1 MTVRTDER
9 FPLLVHLGSRL
20 ALFSP
25 EGRELASIP
34 LPRDDAELR
43 RATRGSFAPQLLDWA
58 RKLPYAAK
66 GSVEP
71 TAGDKTIISVT
82 DPMSRM
88 LVRKVGIVVHEAD
101 VGLVRRVRSSA
112 FSSLSPDT
120 LLTVATIDL
129 RETLASGEEQV
140 MALSREC
147 DRLERLLRREDE
159 LTGYLRLSS
168 VPGTPIEHYLGGA
181 DAATEAMRKRFVLAE
196 KHLSVEVAKLLPNT
210 SKLLGTR
217 TAARLLVSYPSIPL
231 LSRIS
236 ASRIQ
241 LVGARRRSVGH
252 GPRYGLIYLAEG
264 MDRVPPSRRGALART
279 LASLATVALRAD
291 LMTHSD
297 VSVSLTRK
305 KEERITELC
314 KSKGGRQREAPGS
327 ARN

>member
-1 MTVRTDER
+1 
-9 FPLLVHLGSRL
+9 
-20 ALFSP
+20 LFSP
-25 EGRELASIP
+25 EGKELASIP

-43 RATRGSFAPQLLDWA
+43 RATRGSYSPQMLDWA
-58 RKLPYAAK
+58 RKLPFAVR
-66 GSVEP
+66 GEG
-71 TAGDKTIISVT
+71 TAESSTKTTISVV
-82 DPMSRM
+82 DPISRG
-88 LVRKVGIVVHEAD
+88 LVRKAGIQVHEAS
-101 VGLVRRVRSSA
+101 VSLVRRVRSA
-112 FSSLSPDT
+112 GFSKLSPDT

-129 RETLASGEEQV
+129 RETLASSEEQV
-140 MALSREC
+140 MALCREC

-181 DAATEAMRKRFVLAE
+181 DLATEAMRKRFVLAE
-196 KHLSVEVAKLLPNT
+196 KHLSAEASKILPNT

-217 TAARLLVSYPSIPL
+217 TAARLLVSYPSIQQ

-264 MDRVPPSRRGALART
+264 MDRVPASRRGALART
-279 LASLATVALRAD
+279 LASLSTVALRAD
-291 LMTHSD
+291 LMTHHDISA
-297 VSVSLTRK
+297 SLVKR
-305 KEERITELC
+305 KEERISELC
-314 KSKGGRQREAPGS
+314 KSGKGRERRSPES